1 MRSSRAL
8 EALAALLFGV
18 LLVAPSAL
26 AAPAKSTQKHPPS
39 RAAVEER
46 LEEQPIDRSTPID
59 YDGQAIPQPKERDPG
74 LLAHLLHESFMA
86 PLAYTFDV
94 PDKLLAVAGVSRA
107 PEAAN
112 INDFDEVP
120 NSSWFTNRNH
130 MRALSPTEVREGPF
144 GAVHPTPPYTIKSV
158 KRHGFNPGFNIKDAA
173 GKRWVVKLDRTGYPQ
188 LSSGAGVVSS
198 RLVWAAGYNISHD
211 EAFKFDRHE
220 IKLDPDLVK
229 GKDGAAPFGETELAR
244 LLELGAQGT
253 DGRYYAS
260 ASLFLPGTPVG
271 PFSFRQKRKDDPNDR
286 FGHKNRRELR
296 GLYVVYSWINNW
308 DVKDHQSLD
317 TYGPDS
323 ANGHVTHYLLDVNG
337 SLGAS
342 AEGPKSPR
350 YGYEKRVDG
359 HWMLRRIFTLGFV
372 VEPWRKA
379 NQETGIPS
387 VGRFEA
393 DRFEPADWKPLQF
406 AEPFRRMTPADAY
419 WGAKIVASFTDAQ
432 IAAAIDAAGY
442 EDPRARDYLRRML
455 VQRRDKI
462 ARYWFEKV
470 APLDF
475 FQVEGGTLNFHDLAV
490 DLGYVAPR
498 SYRLEVEG
506 GETHEMTALAS
517 SGRGGPIAFASAGPE
532 ISGVHL
538 RPGPQG
544 SKLQLKLSIVGSD
557 AKPVHLELTRRGS
570 AWTVTRV
577 RHG

>member
-1 MRSSRAL
+1 MRTDRAP
-8 EALAALLFGV
+8 EALAAILAAV
-18 LLVAPSAL
+18 LVAAPPAL
-26 AAPAKSTQKHPPS
+26 AAQQSKKPAARHTNVS
-39 RAAVEER
+39 RVEQ
-46 LEEQPIDRSTPID
+46 QPVDPATPID
-59 YDGQAIPQPKERDPG
+59 YDGQPIRAPKERDPG
-74 LLAHLLHESFMA
+74 LLAHLIHESVIA
-86 PLAYTFDV
+86 PLATTFDI
-94 PDKLLAVAGVSRA
+94 PDKMLKLVGVERV

-130 MRALSPTEVREGPF
+130 MRALSPQQVREGPF
-144 GAVHPTPPYTIKSV
+144 ESVQPTPPYTIKSV

-173 GKRWVVKLDRTGYPQ
+173 GKRWVVKLDATGYPQ

-211 EAFKFDRHE
+211 EAFKFSRDE
-220 IKLDPDLVK
+220 LKLDEDLAK
-229 GKDGAAPFGETELAR
+229 GKDGEPPFGEEQLKALLTRGAR
-244 LLELGAQGT
+244 GT

-260 ASLFLPGTPVG
+260 ASLFLPGTPIG
-271 PFSFRQKRKDDPNDR
+271 PLSFRGKRPDDPNDR
-286 FGHKNRRELR
+286 FRHKNRRELR

-342 AEGPKSPR
+342 AEGPKDPP

-359 HWMLRRIFTLGFV
+359 HWTLRRLVTLGFV
-372 VEPWRKA
+372 QEPWRKA
-379 NQETGIPS
+379 HQESGISS
-387 VGRFEA
+387 VGHFESERFQ
-393 DRFEPADWKPLQF
+393 PNTWKPLQY

-419 WGAKIVASFTDAQ
+419 WGAKLVASFTDAQ

-442 EDPRARDYLRRML
+442 EDPRARDYLQKML

-475 FQVEGGTLNFHDLAV
+475 FQVERGTLLFHDLAV

-506 GETHEMTALAS
+506 GEGREMTALAS
-517 SGRGGPIAFASAGPE
+517 AGPGGQIAFASTAPE
-532 ISGVHL
+532 VSGVRL
-538 RPGPQG
+538 RPGLQG
-544 SKLQLKLSIVGSD
+544 SKLKLKLSIVDSD

-570 AWTVTRV
+570 DWIVTRV

>member
-1 MRSSRAL
+1 MRTTRAL
-8 EALAALLFGV
+8 EALFGLLLGV
-18 LLVAPSAL
+18 LLVAPLDAA
-26 AAPAKSTQKHPPS
+26 AAPTSHKKHPPA
-39 RAAVEER
+39 RAVRAVEER
-46 LEEQPIDRSTPID
+46 LEKQPIDPSTPID
-59 YDGQAIPQPKERDPG
+59 YDGQAVPAPKERDPG
-74 LLAHLLHESFMA
+74 LLAHLIHESVVA
-86 PLAYTFDV
+86 PLSYTFDI
-94 PDKLLAVAGVSRA
+94 PDKLLKVAGVKRI

-112 INDFDEVP
+112 INDLDEVP

-130 MRALSPTEVREGPF
+130 MRALSSKDIREGPF

-158 KRHGFNPGFNIKDAA
+158 KHHGFNPGFNIKDAA
-173 GKRWVVKLDRTGYPQ
+173 GKRWVVKLDRSGYPQ

-211 EAFKFDRHE
+211 EAFRFARSE

-229 GKDGAAPFGETELAR
+229 GKDGDPPFGEEQLTTLLTHGAR
-244 LLELGAQGT
+244 GT

-271 PFSFRQKRKDDPNDR
+271 PFSFRGKRPDDPNDR

-296 GLYVVYSWINNW
+296 GLYVLYSWINNW

-323 ANGHVTHYLLDVNG
+323 ANGYVTHYLLDVNG

-342 AEGPKSPR
+342 AEGPKPPR

-359 HWMLRRIFTLGFV
+359 HWTLRRLVTLGFV
-372 VEPWRKA
+372 EEPWRKA
-379 NQETGIPS
+379 HQESGIRS
-387 VGRFEA
+387 VGSFEA
-393 DRFEPADWKPLQF
+393 QRFDPDDWKPLQF

-419 WGAKIVASFTDAQ
+419 WGAKLVASFSDAQ
-432 IAAAIDAAGY
+432 IAAAISAAGY
-442 EDPRARDYLRRML
+442 EDPRARDYLQRML

-475 FQVEGGTLNFHDLAV
+475 FQVEGGTLLFHDLAV
-490 DLGYVAPR
+490 DLGYVGSR
-498 SYRLEVEG
+498 SYRLEAEG
-506 GETHEMTALAS
+506 GEGPEVIAL
-517 SGRGGPIAFASAGPE
+517 ASAGP
-532 ISGVHL
+532 GLPL
-538 RPGPQG
+538 RGG
-544 SKLQLKLSIVGSD
+544 REGAKLKLKLSIVGSE

-570 AWTVTRV
+570 GWMVTRV